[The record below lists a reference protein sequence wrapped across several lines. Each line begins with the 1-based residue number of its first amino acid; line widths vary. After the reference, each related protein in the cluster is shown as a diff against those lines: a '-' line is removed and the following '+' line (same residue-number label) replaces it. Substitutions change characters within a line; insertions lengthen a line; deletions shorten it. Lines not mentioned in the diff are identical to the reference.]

1 MTATSRRR
9 VEFEIGLEP
18 FEDGGWIW
26 FDITTD
32 TPVTLQ
38 NAGWYAPVPAP
49 GTRERRGRHPD
60 VQPAGRLRQRAA
72 RADVRSVGR
81 QGDRR
86 GDRARPGHREG
97 A

>member
-1 MTATSRRR
+1 MPGSSWRAGRFTTASDEPQA

-32 TPVTLQ
+32 SGVTLQ

-49 GTRERRGRHPD
+49 GTANIAVGIPD
-60 VQPAGRLRQRAA
+60 VQPAG
-72 RADVRSVGR
+72 
-81 QGDRR
+81 
-86 GDRARPGHREG
+86 
-97 A
+97 